1 MGFLDDCKRD
11 LEEMKNKVIKQA
23 GAWGE
28 RVFKEARRN
37 LSGRG
42 IRQSESALNEKT
54 GRLKRSLEKKV
65 VVTPNGIEVI
75 VGIDMRKAGNS
86 RFAILGTRYIKPR
99 DPIGSAMRTVGDN
112 IFEEF

>member
-1 MGFLDDCKRD
+1 MGFFEDCKRD
-11 LEEMKNKVIKQA
+11 LEKMKDQIVKQT

-28 RVFKEARRN
+28 RVFREAQRN

-42 IRQSESALNEKT
+42 IRQAENALNEKT
-54 GRLKRSLEKKV
+54 GRLKRALEKRI
-65 VVTPNGIEVI
+65 VVTPGGIEVI
-75 VGIDMRKAGNS
+75 VGIDMKKAGNS

-99 DPIGSAMRTVGDN
+99 DPIGGAMRTIGEN